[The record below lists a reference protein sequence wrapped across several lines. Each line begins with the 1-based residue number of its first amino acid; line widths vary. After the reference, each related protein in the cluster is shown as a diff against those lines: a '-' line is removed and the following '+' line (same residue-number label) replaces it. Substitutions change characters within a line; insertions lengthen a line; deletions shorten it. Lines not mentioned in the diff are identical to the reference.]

1 MSLINFDHANTN
13 YIDMDQEVFG
23 ILLGTSSLVLL
34 SIVHYYAIHEIFS
47 IQADHEE
54 RIRALEDTIAELQP
68 K

>member
-1 MSLINFDHANTN
+1 
-13 YIDMDQEVFG
+13 MDQEVFG